1 MKNKVIH
8 RWHDEEQARRYRQAG
23 IWGDQTLPE
32 MFDEHVARDPDRLAL
47 IDDHVRWTYGELAD
61 LTRRAANLLLHLGVK
76 PGDRVAVQLPTCGL
90 IPLVHLAANSIGA
103 YIVAMPTRW
112 RRAEV
117 GALLDTIGAQVLIG
131 VESDG
136 DIDVRALHDDL
147 RSTLPDLRE
156 VLYARTGAADGFE
169 ALIRATEPLDAATAH
184 RLRADPDEP
193 AHVMCSSG
201 TTGVPKASLWS
212 GNDMITLLVHQTA
225 PALSLTR
232 EDVAAAIAPAGQGST
247 GYIFAILMPLL
258 IGATSAM
265 LEHWRPQPALELIAR
280 ERCTF
285 ATAIPTQMVMMLDL
299 DLESADL
306 SAFTRFNNAGAP
318 LPPRVAEEVERR
330 MGCKVQNVYGTTDGG
345 VPTMTTLDDPEWARW
360 TTVGRVCEGEEVQL
374 RRPDGSVVP
383 RGQTG
388 EVFWRGANN
397 TYGYLNQPDY
407 DLANWDPEG
416 WYRSGDL
423 GEFDDAGYLRI
434 VGRAK
439 DMILRGGMNIF
450 PLEVETVLIKHH
462 AVAAVAIVPVPD
474 ARLGERACA
483 VVVASGQ
490 PPTLSDLIEFLDHHG
505 LAKFKFP
512 ERLLIVDELPINPG
526 GKVDKIR
533 LQALAADL
541 VLPSH

>member
-1 MKNKVIH
+1 MKNKVLH
-8 RWHDEEQARRYRQAG
+8 RWHDQEQARRYRQAG

-32 MFDEHVARDPDRLAL
+32 LFDEQVARDPDRMAL

-61 LTRRAANLLLHLGVK
+61 LTRRAANLLLHRGVK
-76 PGDRVAVQLPTCGL
+76 PGDPVAVQLPTCGL
-90 IPLVHLAANSIGA
+90 LPLVHLAANRIGA

-131 VESDG
+131 VESDR

-147 RSTLPDLRE
+147 RAALPDLCE

-225 PALSLTR
+225 QALRLTR

-258 IGATSAM
+258 TGATSAM
-265 LEHWRPQPALELIAR
+265 LEHWRPQPALELITR

-318 LPPRVAEEVERR
+318 LPPRVAEEIEQR

-374 RRPDGSVVP
+374 RAPDGTVVAH
-383 RGQTG
+383 GQTG

-407 DLANWDPEG
+407 DLANWDAEG

-450 PLEVETVLIKHH
+450 PFEVETVLIKHH

-483 VVVASGQ
+483 VVVASRQ
-490 PPTLSDLIEFLDHHG
+490 PPTLSDLTEFLDHHG

-512 ERLLIVDELPINPG
+512 EHLLIVDELPINPG
-526 GKVDKIR
+526 GKVDKNR